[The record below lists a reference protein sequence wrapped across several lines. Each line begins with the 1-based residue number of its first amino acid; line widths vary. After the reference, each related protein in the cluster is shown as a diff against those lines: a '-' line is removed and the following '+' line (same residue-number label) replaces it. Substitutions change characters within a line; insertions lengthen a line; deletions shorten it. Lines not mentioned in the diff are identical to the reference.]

1 MITNLQKAQTFYLN
15 FQGTHENDPKV
26 VYQTIENKK
35 FNSGKTI
42 APSNILFTIQFG
54 SMRAVIFEYACF
66 DFSVSETL
74 EPQNS
79 MLRKFQISNSV
90 KFLSFYLGTSCSRDL
105 N

>member
-1 MITNLQKAQTFYLN
+1 MLTDLQKSQTFYLH
-15 FQGTHENDPKV
+15 FHRTYENDPKV
-26 VYQTIENKK
+26 VYQTIENK
-35 FNSGKTI
+35 FNTGKTI

-54 SMRAVIFEYACF
+54 SMRAVIFKYACF

-79 MLRKFQISNSV
+79 MLRKFQISNLV
-90 KFLSFYLGTSCSRDL
+90 KFLSFYVGMSCSRDV